1 MATPLLK
8 YSFDTW
14 TSGTSIANEGS
25 LGSAYNGTL
34 NTVGSGTATIISS
47 DKANGTQCLSLS
59 TNNGGTATTTKGGY
73 MSIPAF
79 TFGGTSY
86 TVCCWYKK
94 NSTTVNESWVRIF
107 DFGNG
112 AGIQNLRC
120 GFYNQTGIL
129 FFNNTNSDVSLGSGS
144 YCDNLWHHICLVFD
158 SVVNKCT
165 FYLNGV
171 QCLSSV
177 ADTSGLSYSF

>member
-1 MATPLLK
+1 MATPILK

-47 DKANGTQCLSLS
+47 DKANGTQCLSLN
-59 TNNGGTATTTKGGY
+59 TNNGGNATTTRGGY

-86 TVCCWYKK
+86 TICCWYKK
-94 NSTTVNESWVRIF
+94 NTATETWARLF
-107 DFGNG
+107 DFSN
-112 AGIQNLRC
+112 
-120 GFYNQTGIL
+120 
-129 FFNNTNSDVSLGSGS
+129 GSGNQNIVVGFNGS
-144 YCDNLWHHICLVFD
+144 NGTLFLVIML
-158 SVVNKCT
+158 VII
-165 FYLNGV
+165 
-171 QCLSSV
+171 
-177 ADTSGLSYSF
+177 